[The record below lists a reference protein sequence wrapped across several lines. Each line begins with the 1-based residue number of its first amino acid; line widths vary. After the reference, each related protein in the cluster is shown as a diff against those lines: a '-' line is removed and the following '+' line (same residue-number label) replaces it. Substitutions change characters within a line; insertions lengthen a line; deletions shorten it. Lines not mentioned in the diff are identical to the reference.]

1 GAVSVGDATTGQFRQ
16 ITGVAA
22 GTEDSDAVNVAQL
35 TAVADTASD
44 EIDAA
49 KTHYYSVNDNGVQGA
64 NYDNDGATGINAL
77 AAGVNASASVD
88 DGIALGSNSVANTAG
103 GIAGYTPSSADAAH
117 MAAITATTST
127 LGALSV
133 GDVATGQFRQITG
146 VAAGTE
152 DSDATNVAQLK
163 AVAAAASDE
172 VNAAKTHYYS
182 VNDNGVQGGN
192 YDNDGATGINALA
205 AGVNASAS
213 VEGGIALGSSSV
225 SNRAAGLASYVPAGA
240 SDGQRAAI
248 NATTSTQGAFS
259 IGDAD
264 AGIFR
269 QITGVAAGTADSDA
283 VNVAQLKA
291 VSAAAAA
298 GAVHYYSVNDNGTQG
313 ANYDNTGA
321 TGTNAMAAGVAA
333 TATGEAAVAMGNE
346 SQANAGNSVAVG
358 NGAHANA
365 EGGVAL
371 GGGSVADREAGAA
384 GYVPDGASDTQQAAI
399 AATTSTQGAVSVGD
413 AANGQFRQ
421 ITGVAAGSED
431 SDAVNVAQLK
441 AAGAATSD
449 EIEASKT
456 HYYSVNDGGKQSANY
471 NNDGATGNNA
481 IAAGTNASASG
492 KSAVAMGDGAQ
503 AAAASSVAIGNNARA
518 TTSNSVALGSNSVAS
533 RDNSVSVGSA
543 GNERQITNV
552 AAGTADTD
560 AVNVSQL
567 KQSTGD
573 INNRI
578 DNTYNAL
585 RHDLKDQDDTL
596 SAGIAGAMAAAALP
610 QPYSPGA
617 SMVSAGVGNYRGQSS
632 LAIGVSTI
640 SDNGKWVSK
649 LAGTADSQGEF
660 GVSVGVGYQ
669 W

>member
-1 GAVSVGDATTGQFRQ
+1 MAAGIAASAAGESA
-16 ITGVAA
+16 VAA
-22 GTEDSDAVNVAQL
+22 GHEAQ
-35 TAVADTASD
+35 AS
-44 EIDAA
+44 
-49 KTHYYSVNDNGVQGA
+49 
-64 NYDNDGATGINAL
+64 
-77 AAGVNASASVD
+77 
-88 DGIALGSNSVANTAG
+88 
-103 GIAGYTPSSADAAH
+103 
-117 MAAITATTST
+117 
-127 LGALSV
+127 
-133 GDVATGQFRQITG
+133 
-146 VAAGTE
+146 
-152 DSDATNVAQLK
+152 
-163 AVAAAASDE
+163 
-172 VNAAKTHYYS
+172 
-182 VNDNGVQGGN
+182 
-192 YDNDGATGINALA
+192 
-205 AGVNASAS
+205 
-213 VEGGIALGSSSV
+213 
-225 SNRAAGLASYVPAGA
+225 
-240 SDGQRAAI
+240 
-248 NATTSTQGAFS
+248 
-259 IGDAD
+259 
-264 AGIFR
+264 
-269 QITGVAAGTADSDA
+269 
-283 VNVAQLKA
+283 
-291 VSAAAAA
+291 
-298 GAVHYYSVNDNGTQG
+298 
-313 ANYDNTGA
+313 
-321 TGTNAMAAGVAA
+321 
-333 TATGEAAVAMGNE
+333 
-346 SQANAGNSVAVG
+346 AGNSVAVG
-358 NGAHANA
+358 NGANASA

-371 GGGSVADREAGAA
+371 GGGSMADRAAGTA

-413 AANGQFRQ
+413 AASGQFRQ

-441 AAGAATSD
+441 AAGDATSD

-481 IAAGTNASASG
+481 IAAGTNASAAG

-503 AAAASSVAIGNNARA
+503 AAAASSVAIGNNAKA

-533 RDNSVSVGSA
+533 RDNSVSVGTA

-567 KQSTGD
+567 EKSTGD

-578 DNTYNAL
+578 DNTYNSL

-617 SMVSAGVGNYRGQSS
+617 SMVSAGAGNYRGQSS